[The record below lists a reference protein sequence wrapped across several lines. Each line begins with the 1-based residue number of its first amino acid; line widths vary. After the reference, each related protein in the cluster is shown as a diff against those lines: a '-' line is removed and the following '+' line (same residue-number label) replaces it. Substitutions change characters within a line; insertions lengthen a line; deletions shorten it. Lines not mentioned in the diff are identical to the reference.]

1 MATQYGTDRYPQQ
14 GTQTATL
21 LINTIT
27 LNILVEIIVKV
38 VKLCRLVAV
47 VLTELI
53 QKIIF

>member
-27 LNILVEIIVKV
+27 LNSLVEIIVKV
-38 VKLCRLVAV
+38 VKLCRLGAV
-47 VLTELI
+47 VL
-53 QKIIF
+53 QN